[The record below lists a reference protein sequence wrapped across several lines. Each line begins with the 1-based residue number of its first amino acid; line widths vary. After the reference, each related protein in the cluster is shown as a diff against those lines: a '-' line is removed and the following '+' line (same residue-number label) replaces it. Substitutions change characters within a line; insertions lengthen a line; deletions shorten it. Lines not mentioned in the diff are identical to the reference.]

1 MTAATAC
8 PLATAL
14 GDVAAGGSIELV
26 TSGIEGTSATYYSG
40 TFTVSTGGTSSSAR
54 VTIEPAAGVTDPI
67 LDGGSAGTV
76 LTIDADVW
84 ADVDGVTIQDGV
96 TDSGALGTPV
106 GEVGANGGGI
116 RNAGTMQLTNSTISD
131 NRTGDGGNGRNGGIF
146 AGGGGGGNGG
156 AGAGI
161 DNTGTLSL
169 TTSTV
174 SGNVTGVGGNGGN
187 GGNGGDNEAIGAA
200 GPDGTVGEF
209 GPTGDNGGA
218 AGSGGDGG
226 DGAGVDNSGTLSLT
240 TSTVTANSTGSGGTG
255 GTGG

>member
-1 MTAATAC
+1 MTRAAASGRFRRLLPGPVSVMIATAGLVVLGSSTPAGAAPAALYAAPSALGSGDCLTAATAC

-169 TTSTV
+169 T
-174 SGNVTGVGGNGGN
+174 N
-187 GGNGGDNEAIGAA
+187 
-200 GPDGTVGEF
+200 
-209 GPTGDNGGA
+209 
-218 AGSGGDGG
+218 
-226 DGAGVDNSGTLSLT
+226 
-240 TSTVTANSTGSGGTG
+240 STVTG
-255 GTGG
+255 